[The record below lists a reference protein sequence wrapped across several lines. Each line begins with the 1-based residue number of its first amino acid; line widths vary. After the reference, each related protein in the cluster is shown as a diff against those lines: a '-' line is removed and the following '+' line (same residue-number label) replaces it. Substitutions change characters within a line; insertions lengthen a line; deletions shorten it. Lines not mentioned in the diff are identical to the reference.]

1 MTPDAS
7 LQARIAEYRALRH
20 DIESSILALATSIDG
35 RRFTFQ
41 APLEPLELRAGG
53 YVELKTPTGRWLGQL
68 LSLEVASIDAG
79 EVSWTGG
86 ADLSSRVR
94 SRLAAGEG
102 QILSGPAEPFH
113 DAVIRPA
120 DPAAVRAWLHE
131 TAPNR
136 SILPAGELRL
146 APGVTFGLDSGGF
159 NRHTFLCGQSGSGK
173 TYALGVLIE
182 RLLLETQLR
191 VVILD
196 PNSDFVRLS
205 EVRTDVEP
213 ALAGRYREA
222 TAGLAVHRA
231 DSTGSDRLRVR
242 LTELSR
248 NLQAAALRLDPV
260 ADRDEYAEFAAL
272 LDQERPLQLEDLH
285 RVETPGAAAL
295 ARRMRNLGVDRWGVW
310 AREDAGSTLEALDD
324 PAVRCLVVDLGSLAT
339 PQEQALVAGGVLEQ
353 LWHRRS
359 RREPI
364 LIVID
369 EAHNVCPARPE
380 DGLTALATEYAVRIA
395 AEGRKFGLYLLAST
409 QRPQKIHE
417 NVISQCDNLVLMRMN
432 SVADLGYAGGVFS
445 FVPPGLLAQAASF
458 GLGEALAAGKLSSHP
473 ALIKVGRRIA
483 AEGGA
488 DVPTTW
494 AQSRA

>member
-1 MTPDAS
+1 M
-7 LQARIAEYRALRH
+7 
-20 DIESSILALATSIDG
+20 LALATSIDG

-53 YVELKTPTGRWLGQL
+53 YVELQTPAGRWLGQL

-86 ADLSSRVR
+86 ANMSSHVR

-102 QILSGPAEPFH
+102 HILSGPTVPFH

-120 DPAAVRAWLHE
+120 EPAAVRAWLHE
-131 TAPNR
+131 TAPAR
-136 SILPAGELRL
+136 AILPAGELQL

-173 TYALGVLIE
+173 TYALGVLLE

-196 PNSDFVRLS
+196 PNSDFVSLD
-205 EVRTDVEP
+205 EVRSDVAPE
-213 ALAGRYREA
+213 LAARYRAA
-222 TAGLAVHRA
+222 TAGLTVHRA
-231 DSTGSDRLRVR
+231 GATGDRRLRVR

-248 NLQAAALRLDPV
+248 DLQAAALRLDPV

-272 LDQERPLQLEDLH
+272 LERETPVTLDDLH
-285 RVETPGAAAL
+285 RIETPAAAAL
-295 ARRMRNLGVDRWGVW
+295 ARRMRNLGVDRWGIWV
-310 AREDAGSTLEALDD
+310 RDDAGSTLEALDD

-339 PQEQALVAGGVLEQ
+339 PEERALAASGVLEQ
-353 LWHRRS
+353 LWRRRS

-380 DGLTALATEYAVRIA
+380 DRLTARATEHAVRIA

-432 SVADLGYAGGVFS
+432 SVADLGYAGDVFS
-445 FVPPGLLAQAASF
+445 FVPPGLLAQAGAF
-458 GLGEALAAGKLSSHP
+458 GLGEALVAGKLASHP
-473 ALIKVGRRIA
+473 ALIKVGHRIA

-494 AQSRA
+494 AQPRT